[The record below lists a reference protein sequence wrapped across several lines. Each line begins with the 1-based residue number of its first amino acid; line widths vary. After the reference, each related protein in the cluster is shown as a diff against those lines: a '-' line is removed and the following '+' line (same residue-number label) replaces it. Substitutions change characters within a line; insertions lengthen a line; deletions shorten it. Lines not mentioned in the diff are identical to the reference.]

1 MTAVG
6 SDDFAVSITGSLDP
20 QLRSAAE
27 EFAQA
32 YGLSVAELVERAG
45 LLLLSRLGHEHGS
58 EPIAETSVAAWLAQP
73 IAQDGAAAEPLPLA
87 VTLSPDGQAL
97 QYHWRIGAFDHSTI
111 DRLAGHFQTLFAAL
125 IVDPAARIGELE
137 ILSHTER
144 QQLLVDWNSTAVAHP
159 ADSMVH
165 RLIAQ
170 QAARTPQATAV
181 IAGEVRLSHQELDQR
196 ANRLAHHLQDL
207 GVGPGSLVAVC
218 VQRDECV
225 LVGMLAVLKAGG
237 AYVPLDSETPA
248 DRLAFILDDTQAT
261 AVITQQALS
270 NRLPSEGVRVVCLD
284 SDWPAIAELPAEE
297 PISEALP
304 DDLAYVIYT
313 SGSTGTPKGVQVTHR
328 NFADF
333 MHSAD
338 AAFPPTG
345 RGHGSVLLSS
355 IAFDLPIPSLF
366 LPLMQGESVVI
377 MGQAGADG
385 VAMLAA
391 AFARGESF
399 STVKL
404 TPSHLEILLE
414 RLEGSDVRLNVG
426 TLVVAG
432 EPFGSDLAR
441 AAVEKCAPGA
451 VVLNEYGPTET
462 TVGAT
467 LYEVDPAT
475 LTPGTTLP
483 IGRPMANTEAYV
495 VDRFGRLEPIGIAG
509 ELWIGGAGVARG
521 YLGSPELT
529 ARSFLP
535 HPFSHDPDARIYR
548 TGDLARWLPDG
559 NIEFLGRSDH
569 QLKIRGHRVELGEID
584 AAVTACPGVA
594 QAVTVLRQDQP
605 GDKRLVSYVV
615 HDGRGRAVPD
625 VPATMRA
632 SLRRFLKQQLP
643 EYMVPN
649 AFVFLEQL
657 PLSANGKIDRQALP
671 EPSGLRAEFDEHY
684 VAPRTDAEHALARI
698 WAEVL
703 GVDRVGVHDHF
714 FDLGGHSLLAMR
726 VVSRI
731 ARDLGSDVSV
741 GGLFSH
747 PSVAALAGH
756 LEAANDAAAVEP
768 RRRGPLDR
776 KAPLSFG
783 QQRLWFLHQLMPD
796 SGQLLTH
803 RVVRLTGPVNAEALE
818 AAFAGLIE
826 RHEVLRTRIA
836 VASDGQPHQLI
847 DAETG
852 FRLEHRDAHDHDEA
866 VRVVRE
872 ESARALSPVDG
883 PLIRAVLVSAGADA
897 HLLLLAMH
905 HIVTDDWSVQILAKE
920 LGELYSA
927 ALTGGEPALP
937 SLPVQYADFA
947 VWERQRLGGER
958 LKADLD
964 YWRAQLADTEPLELP
979 TDRVRPPQRTGNG
992 ASVEFAVPDAVTR
1005 ALSQLARRTSV
1016 TPFMVQLAAFQ
1027 LFLGKYSG
1035 QDDIAVGIPTAGRYR
1050 SETESLIGF
1059 FVNTL
1064 VMRADMS
1071 DDPTFEELLHRVRDV
1086 AQAAYAHQDLP
1097 FERLVEELAPERDLS
1112 RTPLFQAMLTPQNLA
1127 AEVWSFPGLEAEA
1140 VDTGTDA
1147 AQFDLTLVL
1156 QESGETLRGL
1166 LSYSTDLFD
1175 RATAERMAGHFQNLL
1190 ARAVETP
1197 TARLSEL
1204 ELLGEADRHQLL
1216 VEWNDTAHEMPAESV
1231 PALFERQVAQT
1242 PNASALIHD
1251 DSEWTYRELN
1261 ERVNRIAHLLIERG
1275 VGPGD
1280 VVALALPKSADLIA
1294 ALLAAAKTGAAY
1306 LPIDT
1311 GYPAERIRYMIED
1324 AEPACVLTDT
1334 TVRYVLPDGPP
1345 SIALDAP
1352 EWAATLAACS
1362 ADNPTAD
1369 QLRGPVTQD
1378 IPFYV
1383 MYTSGSTGRPKGVV
1397 MPGRGL
1403 INLTS
1408 WLRKA
1413 TPGEPNGRIAQFA
1426 TISFDIA
1433 PYEILSALL
1442 YGKCLV
1448 VAPESIR
1455 IDPVALVKWMECYE
1469 IHELNAPNLVLEE
1482 FYRAA
1487 DASRAVLPELRVI
1500 AQGGDTH
1507 VLGDSARAFH
1517 ARHPWCVL
1525 HNGYGPTETH
1535 GVTDHMLPTD
1545 VGLWP
1550 GIAPIGVPVGNTR
1563 LYVLD
1568 RHRRLVPPGVPGEL
1582 YASGVGVA
1590 HGYLNR
1596 PELTNQRFL
1605 PDPYGPEGA
1614 RMYRTGDLVRWLPDG
1629 TLEFLGRIDKQVKV
1643 RGIRIELGEIE
1654 SVLMEHPD
1662 MASCVVVDR
1671 EDGRGGKRLA
1681 AYCVPLVGRQPE
1693 TAALREWCGRRLPE
1707 YMVPSAFTLLDRL
1720 PLTTNKKVDHKAL
1733 PAPERDLAETAA
1745 RYTEPHT
1752 PVEEIVAEVWADVL
1766 GVSRVGIHD
1775 NFFELGGHSLLAMRV
1790 VNGLAGRLK
1799 ADVPVRELF
1808 AHPTVAGFAGRLEAL
1823 STEMVPLLPREA
1835 GAPVPLSF
1843 GQQRLWFL
1851 DQLLTDS
1858 AEYLLP
1864 VVLRLQGDVDAGALE
1879 KAFAELMAR
1888 HEVLRT
1894 RFVAGADGE
1903 PRQVV
1908 DEPSGFLLETP
1919 DGAPDPWAVVRDEA
1933 YRPMDLASGPLL
1945 RAVLVRVTADEHL
1958 LLMVVHHI
1966 VSDGWS
1972 MRVIARELPLL
1983 YAAAVHKRPAD
1994 LAPLPVQYGDF
2005 ALWQRGQAAGASL
2018 EPQLSYW
2025 RRTLAGLEPLEL
2037 PTDRVRPPVRSSRG
2051 ASVEF
2056 EVPGDVLQGLRYLAR
2071 AEDCTL
2077 FMVLLALF
2085 QVLLSRYSGQSDV
2098 AVGVPI
2104 AGRNRAETEGL
2115 IGFFVNTLVMRA
2127 DLSGEPTVREVLAR
2141 TRDRALEA
2149 YGNQDVP
2156 FERLVEELAPER
2168 DLSRTPLFQV
2178 MLSLQEDHRWEPFEG
2193 LAAKSHPL
2201 ESATAA
2207 LDMSVSIQ
2215 EHGDC
2220 LAARV
2225 EYSTDLF
2232 DRTTVER
2239 LAGHFAVLL
2248 GAAVAEPD
2256 ARIGMLDILTDAERG
2271 QLLAEWNA
2279 TKVPYPV
2286 GRAVPDLFEERVREC
2301 PGAVAVVFGDRSL
2314 TYGELNARA

>member
-1 MTAVG
+1 M
-6 SDDFAVSITGSLDP
+6 
-20 QLRSAAE
+20 
-27 EFAQA
+27 
-32 YGLSVAELVERAG
+32 
-45 LLLLSRLGHEHGS
+45 
-58 EPIAETSVAAWLAQP
+58 AAWLAQP
-73 IAQDGAAAEPLPLA
+73 IDQDGTAAGPLPLA

-97 QYHWRIGAFDHSTI
+97 QYRWRTDVFDHSI
-111 DRLAGHFQTLFAAL
+111 ADRLAGHFQTLFAAL

-137 ILSHTER
+137 ILTHAER
-144 QQLLVDWNSTAVAHP
+144 RQLLLDWNNTAVAHP
-159 ADSMVH
+159 AGSMVQ

-181 IAGEVRLSHQELDQR
+181 IAGELRLSHRELDQR
-196 ANRLAHHLQDL
+196 ANRLARHLQDL

-218 VQRDECV
+218 VERDEGV

-237 AYVPLDSETPA
+237 AYVPLDPETPA
-248 DRLAFILDDTQAT
+248 DRLAFILDDTRAT
-261 AVITQQALS
+261 AVITQQALR
-270 NRLPSEGVRVVCLD
+270 NRLPSEGPRVVCLD
-284 SDWPAIAELPAEE
+284 SDWPAIAELSAEE
-297 PISEALP
+297 PTSEAGP
-304 DDLAYVIYT
+304 DDLAYIIYT
-313 SGSTGTPKGVQVTHR
+313 SGSTGIPKGVQVAHR

-377 MGQAGADG
+377 MGESGADG
-385 VAMLAA
+385 VAMLAD
-391 AFARGESF
+391 AFVRGESF

-414 RLEGSDVRLNVG
+414 RLEGTDARLNVG

-432 EPFGSDLAR
+432 EPFGADLAR
-441 AAVEKCAPGA
+441 SAVERRAPGA

-483 IGRPMANTEAYV
+483 IGRPMANTETYV
-495 VDRFGRLEPIGIAG
+495 VDRFGCPAPVGVTG
-509 ELWIGGAGVARG
+509 ELWIGGVGVARG

-535 HPFSHDPDARIYR
+535 HPFSRDPDARIYR
-548 TGDLARWLPDG
+548 TGDLARWTPDG

-584 AAVTACPGVA
+584 AAVTAYPGVA
-594 QAVTVLRQDQP
+594 QAVTVLRQEQP

-615 HDGRGRAVPD
+615 RDQPGTAAPD
-625 VPATMRA
+625 ARATMRA
-632 SLRRFLKQQLP
+632 DLRRFLKQRLP

-684 VAPRTDAEHALARI
+684 VAPRTDAENTLARI
-698 WAEVL
+698 WADVL
-703 GVDRVGVHDHF
+703 GVDRVGIHDRF

-731 ARDLGSDVSV
+731 ARDLGSDMSV
-741 GGLFSH
+741 GELFSH

-756 LEAANDAAAVEP
+756 LEARSDSAAVEL

-776 KAPLSFG
+776 DAPLSFG
-783 QQRLWFLHQLMPD
+783 QQRLWFLHQLTPD

-803 RVVRLTGPVNAEALE
+803 RVVRLVGAVDAEALE
-818 AAFAGLIE
+818 AAFTGLIE
-826 RHEVLRTRIA
+826 RHEVLRTRIG

-847 DAETG
+847 DTKPA
-852 FRLEHRDAHDHDEA
+852 FRLEHRDARDHDEA
-866 VRVVRE
+866 LRIVRE
-872 ESARALSPVDG
+872 ESAQLLSPVDG
-883 PLIRAVLVSAGADA
+883 SLVRAVLVPAGADA

-905 HIVTDDWSVQILAKE
+905 HIVTDDWSVQILAGE

-927 ALTGGEPALP
+927 ALTGREPALP
-937 SLPVQYADFA
+937 PLPIQYADFA
-947 VWERQRLGGER
+947 VWERQRLGDER
-958 LKADLD
+958 LKADID
-964 YWRAQLADTEPLELP
+964 YWRAQLADIEPLELP
-979 TDRVRPPQRTGNG
+979 TDRVRPPQRTGKG
-992 ASVEFAVPDAVTR
+992 ASVEFAVPDTVTR
-1005 ALSQLARRTSV
+1005 ALSQLASRTSV

-1035 QDDIAVGIPTAGRYR
+1035 QDDIAVGIPTAGRHR
-1050 SETESLIGF
+1050 PETESLIGF

-1064 VMRADMS
+1064 VMRADLS

-1086 AQAAYAHQDLP
+1086 AQAAYTHQDLP

-1127 AEVWSFPGLEAEA
+1127 AEVWSFPGLETEA
-1140 VDTGTDA
+1140 LHTGMNA

-1156 QESGETLRGL
+1156 QTSGETLRGL

-1175 RATAERMAGHFQNLL
+1175 RTTAERMAGHFQNLL
-1190 ARAVETP
+1190 AQAVQTP
-1197 TARLSEL
+1197 TAWLSEL
-1204 ELLGEADRHQLL
+1204 DLLGEADRHQLL

-1242 PNASALIHD
+1242 PDTSALIHD
-1251 DSEWTYRELN
+1251 GTEWTYRELN

-1275 VGPGD
+1275 VGPGH
-1280 VVALALPKSADLIA
+1280 VVALALPKSGDLIA
-1294 ALLAAAKTGAAY
+1294 ALLAVAKTGAAY

-1334 TVRYVLPDGPP
+1334 TVRGILPDDGP
-1345 SIALDAP
+1345 SLIVLDAP
-1352 EWAATLAACS
+1352 EWAAALAARS
-1362 ADNPTAD
+1362 AANPTAD
-1369 QLRGPVTQD
+1369 QLHGPVTQD
-1378 IPFYV
+1378 TPFYV

-1408 WLRKA
+1408 WLRTA

-1455 IDPVALVKWMECYE
+1455 IDPVALVKWMQRYE

-1487 DASRAVLPELRVI
+1487 NAARAVLPELRVI

-1545 VGLWP
+1545 VRLWP
-1550 GIAPIGVPVGNTR
+1550 GIAPIGVPAGNTR

-1590 HGYLNR
+1590 DGYLNR
-1596 PELTNQRFL
+1596 PELTDERFL

-1671 EDGRGGKRLA
+1671 EDERGGKRLA
-1681 AYCVPLVGRQPE
+1681 AYCAPLAGRRPQ
-1693 TAALREWCGRRLPE
+1693 TAALREWCGHRLPE
-1707 YMVPSAFTLLDRL
+1707 YMVPSAFVLLDRL

-1733 PAPERDLAETAA
+1733 PAPEWDRAETAA
-1745 RYTEPHT
+1745 RYTEPRT
-1752 PVEEIVAEVWADVL
+1752 PLEGIVAEVWADVL

-1775 NFFELGGHSLLAMRV
+1775 NFFESGGHSLLAMRV
-1790 VNGLAGRLK
+1790 VNGLADRLK
-1799 ADVPVRELF
+1799 REVPVRELF
-1808 AHPTVAGFAGRLEAL
+1808 AHPTVAGFAGRLDAF

-1835 GAPVPLSF
+1835 EAQVPLSF
-1843 GQQRLWFL
+1843 GQQRLWIL

-1858 AEYLLP
+1858 GEYLLP
-1864 VVLRLQGDVDAGALE
+1864 LVLRLRGDVDAGALE
-1879 KAFAELMAR
+1879 TAFAELVSR

-1903 PRQVV
+1903 PGQVV
-1908 DEPSGFLLETP
+1908 DEPNGFRLETL
-1919 DGAPDPWAVVRDEA
+1919 DGAIDPWAVVRDEA
-1933 YRPMDLASGPLL
+1933 YRPMDLASAALL
-1945 RAVLVRVTADEHL
+1945 RAVLVRVAADEHL
-1958 LLMVVHHI
+1958 LLIVVHHI

-1983 YAAAVHKRPAD
+1983 YSAAVQQRPAD

-2005 ALWQRGQAAGASL
+2005 ALWQRRQATAASL
-2018 EPQLSYW
+2018 EPQLAYW
-2025 RRTLAGLEPLEL
+2025 RGALAGLEPLEL
-2037 PTDRVRPPVRSSRG
+2037 PTDRVRPPVRSGHG

-2056 EVPGDVLQGLRYLAR
+2056 EVPGEVLQGLRNLAR
-2071 AEDCTL
+2071 TEDCTL
-2077 FMVLLALF
+2077 FMVVLALF

-2127 DLSGEPTVREVLAR
+2127 DLSGDPTVREVLAR
-2141 TRDRALEA
+2141 TRDLALEA

-2178 MLSLQEDHRWEPFEG
+2178 MLSPQEDHQWGRFEG
-2193 LAAKSHPL
+2193 LAAEPQRL
-2201 ESATAA
+2201 ESSTAA
-2207 LDMSVSIQ
+2207 LDMSVSVQ
-2215 EHGDC
+2215 EHGDR

-2239 LAGHFAVLL
+2239 LAGHFVVLL
-2248 GAAVAEPD
+2248 GAAVDAPD
-2256 ARIGMLDILTDAERG
+2256 ERIGTLDILTDAERG
-2271 QLLAEWNA
+2271 RLLAEWND

-2286 GRAVPDLFEERVREC
+2286 DRAVPD
-2301 PGAVAVVFGDRSL
+2301 
-2314 TYGELNARA
+2314 